1 MGAFG
6 YSRPMKGALFVAL
19 VSVGLSPGAAFAEAG
34 DHLKVGSAEVVPS
47 LKLGYEWRSNL
58 YLEENP
64 LFPASGEEGTVR
76 GSAFVATPGLSLSLL
91 TNEVSLELGAS
102 YGVRKFF
109 ASSNSQDS
117 NYNVANLDQFN
128 NFDVAGNLHILP
140 NGLVGLRLEESMA
153 VSNRPIESQFADDA
167 LITRTRNDTG
177 GYIVLSPGNALSFD
191 LGGFFLYDQ
200 YDGNEGSSEL
210 VSGSRVNNKLG
221 YGGALRSQWE
231 FFPRT
236 ALVLDG
242 QVEKFDW
249 ERNVVTTAGDEQ
261 LNENTGNGL
270 AMPDG
275 WGWRA
280 SAGIKGRVTNKVV
293 VNAVLGYGQTTYDE
307 QSVLDYA
314 DAISSNVWGDELD
327 PSEGWGKDLKG
338 IAGLLAYGSVTWTPV
353 NGQSF
358 SAGYKRDF
366 QDSWFTNYV
375 TYNSGFA
382 RYNGALARR
391 WDLRLEGNYRLEAYN
406 GEVVRNDH
414 VLSTTAGL
422 SYDATYWLSLD
433 GGSTWRRRVS
443 ADSPALASI
452 EYDDIGFQLGLK
464 LTY

>member
-1 MGAFG
+1 MGAVGFRRTMTG
-6 YSRPMKGALFVAL
+6 TFVVSL
-19 VSVGLSPGAAFAEAG
+19 ISVGLSTSTAHAAAG
-34 DHLKVGSAEVVPS
+34 DHVKVGSAEVVPS

-64 LFPASGEEGTVR
+64 TFPAAGEQGTVR
-76 GSAFVATPGLSLSLL
+76 GSAFVATPGLKLSLL
-91 TNEVSLELGAS
+91 TNEVSLEMGAS

-109 ASSNSQDS
+109 ASSKNQNTSYDVS
-117 NYNVANLDQFN
+117 NLDQFN
-128 NFDVAGNLHILP
+128 NFDVFGNLHILP
-140 NGLVGLRLEESMA
+140 NGLVGVRLEENFA

-177 GYIVLSPGNALSFD
+177 GYIVFSPGNALSFD
-191 LGGFFLYDQ
+191 VGGFFLYDQ

-242 QVEKFDW
+242 TIERFDW
-249 ERNVVTTAGDEQ
+249 ERNVVTTAGDDSPA
-261 LNENTGNGL
+261 ENTGNGL

-280 SAGIKGRVTNKVV
+280 TAGVKGRVTNKVV
-293 VNAVLGYGQTTYDE
+293 VNALAGYGQTTYDE

-314 DAISSNVWGDELD
+314 ASLNNNVWGDELD
-327 PSEGWGKDLKG
+327 PSEGWDQDLNG
-338 IAGLLAYGSVTWTPV
+338 LAGLLLYGSVTWTPV
-353 NGQSF
+353 TGQSV

-366 QDSWFTNYV
+366 QDSWFTNYM

-391 WDLRLEGNYRLEAYN
+391 WDLRLEGNYRLESYN
-406 GEVVRNDH
+406 GEVSRNDH
-414 VLSTTAGL
+414 VISTSAGL
-422 SYDATYWLSLD
+422 SYDATDWLALQ

-443 ADSPALASI
+443 ADSPALGSI
-452 EYDDIGFQLGLK
+452 EYDDVGFTLGMK